1 MTGPRDMTFAEAI
14 RDALDTALANDLSVW
29 VVGEGVT
36 DPKAIFGT
44 TAGLFEKYGR
54 DRVVEMPVSESG
66 MTGIALGSAV
76 MGQRPV
82 MVHQR
87 VDFALYSFDQL
98 INNAA
103 KWHYMHGGQSAAPM
117 VVRMLIG
124 RGWGQGPQHAQS
136 LEALFS
142 HIPGL
147 KVVMPVTPADAKG
160 LLAGAIADGNPVVFL
175 EHRWLHGIRGHVPAG
190 SHVIPLS
197 AGPRIA
203 RSGRDVTIAATSY
216 MVLEAL
222 LAAEVLEEFGCSA
235 EVIDVRVLRPLDDR
249 SILDSVSRTGAL
261 VTVDTGWKTCGF
273 GAELVARAV
282 EQRFDRQRHAP
293 RRLGSPDYPSPSSR
307 GLIPGFYVR
316 AEDIVDCVIGML
328 GLREDGILQRAAEFR
343 RTRGDLPVDQPDP
356 TFKGPF

>member
-1 MTGPRDMTFAEAI
+1 MSGLRDMSFAEAV
-14 RDALDTALANDLSVW
+14 RDALDIALAGDPRVW
-29 VVGEGVT
+29 VLGEGVT

-44 TAGLFEKYGR
+44 TAGLLEKYGR

-82 MVHQR
+82 MIHQR

-103 KWHYMHGGQSAAPM
+103 KWHYMHGGQSSAPM

-136 LEALFS
+136 LEALFA

-175 EHRWLHGIRGHVPAG
+175 EHRWLHGIRGPVPEG
-190 SHVIPLS
+190 HHSIPLA

-203 RSGRDVTIAATSY
+203 RAGRDVTIAATSY

-222 LAAEVLEEFGCSA
+222 LAADVMEEFGVAA
-235 EVIDVRVLRPLDDR
+235 EVIDVRVLRPLDDTA
-249 SILDSVSRTGAL
+249 ILDSVSRTGAL
-261 VTVDTGWKTCGF
+261 VTVDTGWKTGGF
-273 GAELVARAV
+273 GAELVARAA
-282 EQRFDRQRHAP
+282 EQRFGRLRHAP
-293 RRLGSPDYPSPSSR
+293 RRLGSPDHPSPSSR

-316 AEDIVDCVIGML
+316 AEDIVDSVVGML
-328 GLREDGILQRAAEFR
+328 GLDDGRILQRAADFR
-343 RTRGDLPVDQPDP
+343 RSRMEMPVEQPDP